1 MAPKVSALS
10 PVDPSTIENGE
21 KQPEAPWILRKIVG
35 TVSGRLVLSTFE
47 SMRATGNS
55 LACLSP
61 WGDSSIMIL
70 PCIRVRD
77 VVLHAVV
84 AATGGTAAVA
94 TPLLHVVGDTIVQA
108 GLDTITVEVATM
120 GAYHVAAHGVNEMLA
135 EKIGNRFPKHSRKL
149 ETTAVMSLL
158 ITLKHKHTM
167 DDAALGFF
175 RSSTHADTNL
185 FSNVADYLSI
195 QKGWFSPY
203 LFASNRRPII
213 PRAMRPDVVF
223 CHGPFL
229 QGDYRVAETLLS
241 NSASVLDLAPSPP
254 APVVQ
259 PSKPFLDLPGF
270 GKSSSNRSPPPS
282 RSPSP
287 KPDGTLVTAGE
298 IPPRRLLVCLT
309 GIKPHRALWATSAR
323 PGESI
328 FHYLLLDG
336 VPAIVL
342 PALPGCPLVAWD
354 TLTLADMYKKVPD
367 DNVEPENWQ
376 GVVKILFEYLSMC
389 VDWDRLIVPVPTG
402 EAENGEKTLEPDMEV
417 KQKALQDAIDLLVE
431 GAMRSVEYKEVKK
444 NVDIDRAGIVMFR
457 MP

>member
-1 MAPKVSALS
+1 
-10 PVDPSTIENGE
+10 
-21 KQPEAPWILRKIVG
+21 
-35 TVSGRLVLSTFE
+35 
-47 SMRATGNS
+47 MRATGTS
-55 LACLSP
+55 MACLSP

-108 GLDTITVEVATM
+108 GLDTITVEVATI
-120 GAYHVAAHGVNEMLA
+120 GAYHVAAHGVNEMLT
-135 EKIGNRFPKHSRKL
+135 EKIGDRFPKHSRKL

-158 ITLKHKHTM
+158 IKLKHKHTM

-185 FSNVADYLSI
+185 LSNVADYLSI

-213 PRAMRPDVVF
+213 PRAMRPDIVF

-229 QGDYRVAETLLS
+229 AGDYRVAETILA
-241 NSASVLDLAPSPP
+241 NSASVLDLAPPP
-254 APVVQ
+254 PPPPIVE
-259 PSKPFLDLPGF
+259 PTKSFLGLPGL
-270 GKSSSNRSPPPS
+270 GKSTSKHSPSPS
-282 RSPSP
+282 RSSSPSP
-287 KPDGTLVTAGE
+287 DTASVSTTE
-298 IPPRRLLVCLT
+298 LPPRRLMVCLV
-309 GIKPHRALWATSAR
+309 GIKPHRGLWATSAR

-336 VPAIVL
+336 VPAIVV
-342 PALPGCPLVAWD
+342 PALPGCPLVSWD
-354 TLTLADMYKKVPD
+354 TLTLADMYKKVAD
-367 DNVEPENWQ
+367 GNVEPEKWQ

-389 VDWDRLIVPVPTG
+389 TDWDRLLVPAPSG
-402 EAENGEKTLEPDMEV
+402 EVAQAFEATAEI

-431 GAMRSVEYKEVKK
+431 GAMRSIEYKDVKK
-444 NVDIDRAGIVMFR
+444 NVDIDRAGIVMLR